1 MSFTVNDFQDLEQI
15 LEEHPE
21 WRTRLRRQILSD
33 ELLALPEQA
42 SSFRTETAQRFQEL
56 AEAQIRTDEHVAGLA
71 KQVAELAEAQQRT
84 EERIS
89 SLTEQVEALTHVVGG
104 LKSDVA
110 DLKGIGLENQYRTRG
125 HAYFGRLLH
134 RAHVLSSDEVISLLE
149 DAAKSGMLSAIQV
162 DEILLADI
170 IVSGKRRE
178 DGSEVYL
185 VVEVSW
191 GVGVHDV
198 ERAANRAT
206 LLSQIGTPA
215 LPVVAGKWITPD
227 AQQLAELEKA
237 WQLANGRTVIPKYRE
252 GST

>member
-1 MSFTVNDFQDLEQI
+1 MSFTIDDFQDLEQI
-15 LEEHPE
+15 LEENPE
-21 WRTRLRRQILSD
+21 WRVRLRRQILSD
-33 ELLALPEQA
+33 ELIALPEQV
-42 SSFRTETAQRFQEL
+42 SS
-56 AEAQIRTDEHVAGLA
+56 LA
-71 KQVAELAEAQQRT
+71 KQIAGLAEAQQRT
-84 EERIS
+84 EGRIG

-110 DLKGIGLENQYRTRG
+110 DLKGIGLENQYWTRG

-134 RAHVLSSDEVISLLE
+134 RAHVLSSDEIISLLE

-198 ERAANRAT
+198 ERAANRAK

-237 WQLANGRTVIPKYRE
+237 WQLANGRTVIPEY
-252 GST
+252 TADDA